1 MSGIQHSHT
10 HDDEDDD
17 GDDDDQYSV
26 YVPWNDDSSDIHVL
40 TSVSIRWPFCL
51 SSSSFLSLF
60 AQQVRDVRKDG
71 AYGSARGIELDG

>member
-26 YVPWNDDSSDIHVL
+26 HVPWNDDSVTFMFSLQFPSDGH
-40 TSVSIRWPFCL
+40 SVCPRHLFCHCLPNRCATCGRTEHMAVHGAL
-51 SSSSFLSLF
+51 S
-60 AQQVRDVRKDG
+60 
-71 AYGSARGIELDG
+71 